1 MKKIAIVSLLAGIT
15 AFSFAPI
22 ATELV
27 IGATMPK
34 MDVKMR
40 STSGKEISLKDAAGT
55 KGTLVMFS
63 CNTCPYVV
71 KNEDRAKA
79 IMKYATSQNIG
90 VIILNSNEAYRDK
103 DDSFEAMKAF
113 AQNQEYAWNYVIDK
127 NHEIADAFGA
137 SRTPEIYLF
146 DNNNKLIYHG
156 AIDDSPANA
165 AAVKREHLKEAIN
178 EMAAGKEISVKT
190 SRSIGCGI
198 KRLG

>member
-113 AQNQEYAWNYVIDK
+113 AQNQEYAWDYVIDK

-156 AIDDSPANA
+156 AIDDSPVNA

>member
-1 MKKIAIVSLLAGIT
+1 MKKIAMFSLLAGLT
-15 AFSFAPI
+15 GLSFTPI
-22 ATELV
+22 AINLE
-27 IGATMPK
+27 IGASMPK
-34 MDVKMR
+34 RDVKMK
-40 STSGKEISLKDAAGT
+40 STSGKEVSLKEVAGT
-55 KGTLVMFS
+55 KGTLVIFS

-71 KNEDRAKA
+71 KNEERTKN
-79 IMKYATSQNIG
+79 ILKYAASKSIG

-103 DDSFEAMKAF
+103 EDSFDAMKAY
-113 AQNQEYAWNYVIDK
+113 AEKQEYAINYVIDK

-146 DNNNKLIYHG
+146 DDNNKLTYHG

-178 EMAAGKEISVKT
+178 EMAAGKEVSVKT